1 MSMNRLNPFKNN
13 PFGIDATDNSSVF
26 STKKIYHI
34 WCKQRDTRNHITTIE
49 ELDIKLDHK

>member
-26 STKKIYHI
+26 STKKYII
-34 WCKQRDTRNHITTIE
+34 FGVNKEIRETI
-49 ELDIKLDHK
+49 